1 MNIKIPA
8 TSRARKHQR
17 IMAVKNVIM
26 LVGYLIEHDYC
37 VKADLYS
44 QRLLKQYDLKV
55 MKKEL

>member
-1 MNIKIPA
+1 
-8 TSRARKHQR
+8 
-17 IMAVKNVIM
+17 MAVKNVIM